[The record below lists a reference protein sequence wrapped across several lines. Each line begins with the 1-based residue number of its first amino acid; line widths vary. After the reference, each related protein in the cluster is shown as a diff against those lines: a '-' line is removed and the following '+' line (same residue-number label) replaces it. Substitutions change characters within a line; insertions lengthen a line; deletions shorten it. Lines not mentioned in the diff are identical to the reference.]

1 MCELLGINA
10 ARPITARFSL
20 RRLARR
26 GRVAGQ
32 PIDGWGVVLH
42 DGDDVRYYREPE
54 PAGKSA
60 WLRFLERHQPPAR
73 IVISHIRLATAG
85 TVALRNTHPF
95 VRELGGRMHSFAH
108 NGRLPGIEALGTGE
122 GNCFHPVGESDS
134 ERAFCI
140 LLGRL
145 AALWR
150 GAVPNAAAR
159 LAAITRFAADLRALG
174 PANFLYSD
182 GEYLFAH
189 GHRRHQKNGRIEP
202 PGLWHLACSC
212 ADTGMAVRDAG
223 IALAADTAPGR
234 VDVFASVPLSRA
246 PWRPLGEGEI
256 VMAAADQPR
265 RLAFPSGV
273 SISGGGG

>member
-1 MCELLGINA
+1 MCELLGISA
-10 ARPITARFSL
+10 AAPVSARFSL

-26 GRVAGQ
+26 GRTAGE

-42 DGDDVRYYREPE
+42 DGGDVRCYREPE

-60 WLRFLERHQPPAR
+60 WLRFVERHQPPAR
-73 IVISHIRLATAG
+73 ILISHIRLATAG
-85 TVALRNTHPF
+85 TVSLRNTHPF

-108 NGRLPGIEALGTGE
+108 NGRLPGIEALTAGRET
-122 GNCFHPVGESDS
+122 CFRPVGESDS
-134 ERAFCI
+134 ERAFCA

-150 GAVPNAAAR
+150 SAAPSAEAR
-159 LAAITRFAADLRALG
+159 LAEVRRFAADLRGLG

-182 GEYLFAH
+182 GEHLFAH
-189 GHRRHQKNGRIEP
+189 GHRRHQLSGRIES

-212 ADTGMAVRDAG
+212 TDAGMAVRHAG
-223 IALAADTAPGR
+223 VALAADAAPQH

-246 PWRPLGEGEI
+246 PWRPLAEGDV
-256 VMAAADQPR
+256 VMAPAAT
-265 RLAFPSGV
+265 SG
-273 SISGGGG
+273 

>member
-1 MCELLGINA
+1 MCELLGIA
-10 ARPITARFSL
+10 ASTPISARFSL
-20 RRLARR
+20 RRLARH
-26 GRVAGQ
+26 GRTTGE

-42 DGDDVRYYREPE
+42 DGGDVRCYREPE

-60 WLRFLERHQPPAR
+60 WLRFVERHQPPAR

-85 TVALRNTHPF
+85 TIALRNTHPF

-108 NGRLPGIEALGTGE
+108 NGRLPGIGTLSTGDE
-122 GNCFHPVGESDS
+122 PRFRPVGESDS

-150 GAVPNAAAR
+150 GTLPPVEAR
-159 LAAITRFAADLRALG
+159 LAEIRRFAADLRGLG

-182 GEYLFAH
+182 GDALFAH
-189 GHRRHQKNGRIEP
+189 GHRRHQRGGRIAP

-212 ADTGMAVRDAG
+212 TDARMAVRDAG
-223 IALAADTAPGR
+223 VALAADTAPPQ

-246 PWRPLGEGEI
+246 PWRALDEGDV
-256 VMAAADQPR
+256 VMAPAAT
-265 RLAFPSGV
+265 
-273 SISGGGG
+273 